1 MRRVDGHPD
10 TVSVRLIRM
19 DAGARSP
26 KFSVAMIGADALGR
40 AWQLD
45 QEHRAGGEADLKWNS
60 PPLNQL
66 ATIHS

>member
-45 QEHRAGGEADLKWNS
+45 QAHERAGARR
-60 PPLNQL
+60 
-66 ATIHS
+66 T